1 MVGTGE
7 GMHVDGD
14 CSSELIRDP
23 GCEMRDM
30 NALAR
35 VPNPVS
41 RIPHLCPT
49 FAPSSIQR
57 ERFMS
62 DAIKHE
68 CGLAFIRLRKPFS
81 YYQQQYG
88 TVLWGLNKLYLLM
101 EKQHNRGQDGAGVA
115 TVKLDVEPGYPFMQ
129 RIRSNAPQAIADIF
143 QQIGKEIDELE
154 QYHPNIRNHPGL
166 MKGHVKFLGEILLGH
181 LRYGTQGKNKLEY
194 CHPFINRD
202 TIPSRNLALAGNFN
216 IVNSDELFALVG
228 KEPHPTIRF
237 SDLAA
242 MIEVMHTFLCKEDDA
257 SPEHLDIKKVL
268 RKTLPLFDGGFHVAG
283 MTGNGIGFVFR
294 DRHGIR
300 PSYYYI
306 NDEVVVAASERA
318 AIRTTFN
325 VGENEVQELMP
336 GQVLIVDEKGDIQVA
351 QILEPGERKACSF
364 ERIYFSRG
372 SDEKIYKE
380 RKALG
385 YHLSEPVLNAIDHD
399 LKNTI
404 FSFIPNTAETAFYG
418 MIKGMEEYMNK
429 IKVERIM
436 SWDKDFDQTR
446 LEEMINRRIRIEKIA
461 IKDVK
466 MRTFITEDSNRN
478 EMVQHVYDVTY
489 GTVRPGEDTLVVID
503 DSIVRGT
510 TLKESIIRMLGR
522 LKPKRIIVVSSSPQI
537 RYPDC
542 YGIDMSKMGDFI
554 AFNAAVELMKER
566 GKMDCLKE
574 MLDRCKELQRT
585 GQLHS
590 ENVVQKLYKQFTAEE
605 ISARIAQLIT
615 PAGLD
620 IPVDVIFQKI
630 EDLHKACPSNLGDW
644 YFTGN
649 YPTPGGNKVVN
660 KAFMNYME
668 GKNVRGY

>member
-1 MVGTGE
+1 
-7 GMHVDGD
+7 
-14 CSSELIRDP
+14 
-23 GCEMRDM
+23 
-30 NALAR
+30 
-35 VPNPVS
+35 
-41 RIPHLCPT
+41 
-49 FAPSSIQR
+49 
-57 ERFMS
+57 MS
-62 DAIKHE
+62 DPIKHE

-101 EKQHNRGQDGAGVA
+101 EKQHNRGQDGAGLA
-115 TVKLDVEPGYPFMQ
+115 AVKLNVEPGYPFMQ

-154 QYHPNIRNHPGL
+154 QYHPNIKSHPGL
-166 MKGHVKFLGEILLGH
+166 MKGHVKFLGELLLGH

-202 TIPSRNLALAGNFN
+202 TIPARNLALAGNFN
-216 IVNSDELFALVG
+216 LVNSDELFTLIG
-228 KEPHPTIRF
+228 KEPHPTLRF

-242 MIEVMHTFLCKEDDA
+242 MIEVMHTFLCKEDDV
-257 SPEHLDIKKVL
+257 SPGKMDIKKVL
-268 RKTLPLFDGGFHVAG
+268 KKVLPLFDGGFHVG
-283 MTGNGIGFVFR
+283 GFTGNGIGFVFR
-294 DRHGIR
+294 DAHGIR

-318 AIRTTFN
+318 AIRTAFN

-336 GQVLIVDEKGDIQVA
+336 GHALIVDEKGEIEIAQV
-351 QILEPGERKACSF
+351 LEPKERKACSF

-385 YHLSEPVLNAIDHD
+385 YHLSEPVLNSIDHD

-404 FSFIPNTAETAFYG
+404 FSFIPNTAEIAFLG
-418 MIKGMEEYMNK
+418 MVKGMEHYLNK
-429 IKVERIM
+429 IKVERIS
-436 SWDKDFDQTR
+436 SWGKDFDTEK
-446 LEEMINRRIRIEKIA
+446 LTEMVNRRIRIEKIA

-466 MRTFITEDSNRN
+466 MRTFITEDSGRN
-478 EMVQHVYDVTY
+478 EMVQHVYDITY

-510 TLKESIIRMLGR
+510 TLKESIIRMLAR
-522 LKPKRIIVVSSSPQI
+522 LQPKRIIIVSSSPQI

-574 MLDRCKELQRT
+574 MLDKCKDLQRNN
-585 GQLHS
+585 QLHT
-590 ENVVQKLYKQFTAEE
+590 ENVVQQLYKQFTAEE
-605 ISARIAQLIT
+605 ISAKIAQLIT
-615 PAGLD
+615 PAGLN
-620 IPVDVIFQKI
+620 IPVDVIFQRI
-630 EDLHKACPSNLGDW
+630 EDLHKACPNNLGDW

-668 GKNVRGY
+668 GRNVRAYGA